1 MTLIGPS
8 LSDTVVRVLESGR
21 VADWNGLCARY
32 DHSLLHDVI
41 VDAPL
46 AEPVRALAQRL
57 LDTAE

>member
-1 MTLIGPS
+1 MTPIALS

-21 VADWNGLCARY
+21 VADWIGLCARY
-32 DHSLLHDVI
+32 DRSLLYAVI

-46 AEPVRALAQRL
+46 TEPVRALAERL